1 MRSPFS
7 VLFSVRDTLRR
18 VIVTLDETIHT
29 LVRLALDEDLGE
41 RGDITSK
48 ATIAADAQIR
58 GKIVAKASGVI
69 AGLAVAKV
77 VYQSVDPDVVF
88 EPQIE
93 DGGNVI
99 PGTLIS
105 TVSGRGRSI
114 LTGERVA
121 LNFLQRLSGIATL
134 TVQYVHAVAGTKAV
148 ILDTRK
154 TTPGWRLLEKY
165 AVRMGGGQNHR
176 IGLYD
181 MVMIK
186 DNHIDAA
193 GGITAAVEQVRAN
206 PDAKGLPIILEVE
219 NLTQLNEA
227 LTLGVD
233 RILLDNMNE
242 ATMREA
248 VAITGGRVPLEASG
262 NMTLERVAAVA
273 ATGID
278 FISVGAL
285 THSAPALDLSM
296 RLEK

>member
-18 VIVTLDETIHT
+18 VIVNLDETIHT

-48 ATIAADAQIR
+48 ATIAPDAQIS
-58 GKIVAKASGVI
+58 GKIVSKASGVI
-69 AGLAVAKV
+69 AGLAVAKT

-88 EPQIE
+88 DPQIE
-93 DGGNVI
+93 DGTSVT
-99 PGTLIS
+99 PGKLIC

-114 LTGERVA
+114 LTGERTA

-134 TVQYVHAVAGTKAV
+134 TAQYVHAVAGTKTK

-186 DNHIDAA
+186 DNHIEAA
-193 GGITAAVEQVRAN
+193 GGITAAVKQVRAY
-206 PDAKGLPIILEVE
+206 PDAKDLPIILEVE
-219 NLTQLNEA
+219 NLTQLHEA
-227 LTLGVD
+227 LRLGVD
-233 RILLDNMNE
+233 RILLDNMDE

-273 ATGID
+273 ATGVD
-278 FISVGAL
+278 FISVGAI

>member
-1 MRSPFS
+1 
-7 VLFSVRDTLRR
+7 VN
-18 VIVTLDETIHT
+18 LDETIHT
-29 LVRLALDEDLGE
+29 LVKLALDEDLGE
-41 RGDITSK
+41 RGDITSE
-48 ATIAADAQIR
+48 ATIAVDAQIR
-58 GKIVAKASGVI
+58 GKIVSKASGVI
-69 AGLAVAKV
+69 AGLSVAKV
-77 VYQSVDPDVVF
+77 VYQCVDPDVVF

-93 DGGNVI
+93 DGSAVT
-99 PGTLIS
+99 PGTLVC

-121 LNFLQRLSGIATL
+121 LNFLQRLSGIASL
-134 TVQYVHAVAGTKAV
+134 TAQYVQAVAGTKTV

-193 GGITAAVEQVRAN
+193 GGISAAVGQVRMY

-219 NLTQLNEA
+219 NLNQLREA
-227 LTLGVD
+227 LELGVD
-233 RILLDNMNE
+233 RILLDNMDE

-248 VAITGGRVPLEASG
+248 VAITSGRVPLEASG

-273 ATGID
+273 ATGVD